1 MKLKKIYLIVSFV
14 LFFVLFVNLT
24 EAKAMNT
31 GFSTKEISEK
41 RRSTFLS
48 NFKVSLLKTVPERRG
63 IRCFDVNE
71 EGLIAIGQEGP
82 QSKEVCVYTPQGEF
96 LYGYVFE
103 SAQSFG
109 VEWDKQNINLY
120 LVRSDVIVSLDS
132 DANILDIKA
141 VLDTTDNNKYSDS
154 LLYST
159 ERVVGDTTY
168 ILRNDLGILNWIA
181 LSYSQII
188 TIDGTGTERIIYD
201 VNSTQL
207 IKMIVVISSVCIL
220 FLVIAVIASQSI
232 KSRHEN

>member
-1 MKLKKIYLIVSFV
+1 MKLKKFYLIVSFV

-41 RRSTFLS
+41 TRSTFLS
-48 NFKVSLLKTVPERRG
+48 NFNVSLLKTVPERRG
-63 IRCFDVNE
+63 IQCFDVNE

-82 QSKEVCVYTPQGEF
+82 QCKEVCVYTPQGEF

-103 SAQSFG
+103 STQSFG
-109 VEWDKQNINLY
+109 VEWDKQNINIY

-132 DANILDIKA
+132 DANILDIKV
-141 VLDTTDNNKYSDS
+141 VLDTTDNNKYRNS
-154 LLYST
+154 LLHST

-168 ILRNDLGILNWIA
+168 IVRNDLGILNWIA
-181 LSYSQII
+181 SSYSQII
-188 TIDGTGTERIIYD
+188 TIDGTGTECIIYD

-207 IKMIVVISSVCIL
+207 TKMIVAISFVCIL
-220 FLVIAVIASQSI
+220 FLVIAVIAWPSI
-232 KSRHEN
+232 KSRHGN